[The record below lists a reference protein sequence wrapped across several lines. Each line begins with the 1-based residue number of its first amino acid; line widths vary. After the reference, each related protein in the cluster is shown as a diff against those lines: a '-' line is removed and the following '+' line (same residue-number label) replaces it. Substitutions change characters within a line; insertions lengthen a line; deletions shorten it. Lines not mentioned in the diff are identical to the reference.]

1 MAVESIGALVPTKIP
16 GLSDAADIQAALRAY
31 HYGSYTFDTSE
42 TNPNN
47 LINPSIAYTI
57 NDLQEQI
64 ENIDLSTAILKTD
77 FAAKGDLLSASAND
91 TLSVLGVG
99 TNGTVLTANSATATG
114 LEWAAPVVTL
124 TNAVNLQNK
133 TLTAPIISTIS
144 NTGTLTLP
152 TSTDTLV
159 GRDTTDTL
167 TNKTLT
173 SPTVNTP
180 TLTLST
186 SSSTSNGRLS
196 WDTTNKVLQTGN
208 GTATVSVPSFTVN
221 PTAKTSAYTLVL
233 EDQNTLIQMNGAY
246 AFTVPLNSSV
256 AYPIGAQIHLVAL
269 TAGVSVSFTVG
280 ITSYATPGT
289 TLRAAGSMATLLKLG
304 TNSWTLTGDLV

>member
-42 TNPNN
+42 TNPDN
-47 LINPSIAYTI
+47 LINPSVAYSI
-57 NDLQEQI
+57 NALQEQI
-64 ENIDLSTAILKTD
+64 GNVDLSAAILKTD
-77 FAAKGDLLSASAND
+77 FAAKGDILSASAND
-91 TLSVLGVG
+91 ALLVLPVG
-99 TNGTVLTANSATATG
+99 TNGTILTANSATASG
-114 LEWAAPVVTL
+114 LEWATPAVTL

-133 TLTAPIISTIS
+133 TLTAPVISTIS

-159 GRDTTDTL
+159 GRATSDTL

-173 SPTVNTP
+173 SPIVNTP
-180 TLTLST
+180 ALTLST
-186 SSSTSNGRLS
+186 SSSTSDGRVS

-208 GTATVSVPSFTVN
+208 GTVTVSVPSFNVN
-221 PTAKTSAYTLVL
+221 QTAKTGAYTLAL
-233 EDQNTLIQMNGAY
+233 SDQNTLIQMNGAF

-256 AYPIGAQIHLVAL
+256 AYPVGAQIHLVAL
-269 TAGVSVSFTVG
+269 TTGVSVSFTSG
-280 ITSYATPGT
+280 ITSYSSPGNN
-289 TLRAAGSMATLLKLG
+289 LRAAGSMATLLKLG
-304 TNSWTLTGDLV
+304 TNSWALSGDLV